1 MVYNKTGARQEDRR
15 VLEVRGKRPVDPEEL
30 LARKNSMAIESPGH

>member
-15 VLEVRGKRPVDPEEL
+15 VLEVRGKRSVDPEE

>member
-1 MVYNKTGARQEDRR
+1 MFPSVKASAAT
-15 VLEVRGKRPVDPEEL
+15 EVRGKRPVDPEEL